1 MFKLFTYINWCT
13 IRDSTSD
20 RPFLMYLKG
29 DNFFTQ
35 HENVTQNK
43 SKYYY
48 YLIKEK
54 IFIILQ
60 NNSVFKKSKLRGKVL
75 KFEVGE

>member
-54 IFIILQ
+54 I
-60 NNSVFKKSKLRGKVL
+60 
-75 KFEVGE
+75 